1 LRKNKERGGDVACK
15 VRYLNS
21 TGIMPREIKGVDALA
36 KAFPASWL
44 LYVSLNC
51 YPRNQ
56 DPMEIDAVVVMDDQV
71 LLLEIKDWNGQL
83 TAKNDR
89 WFVGRGSRGRSAVFA
104 VEDKAR
110 KLKSVLRAENAWT
123 GAFFVE
129 SRVVLTGTATKAALP
144 PNQIDRVWS
153 LQEACSL
160 GDPARRNQLLPR
172 RQIKLKKAYELEV
185 EFDKVFQNTKLFQR
199 SEADWAGFKIT
210 EKDIFVHPGQ
220 VWSDH
225 FAERT
230 DEPRIKAM
238 VRLWSFDQLP
248 VGLNSGE
255 TRKLVALRETHAFGY
270 LNDLGSELIK
280 RNRVLRDIIS
290 PEDPIST
297 KHFEVRSI
305 DSGWTTLDRYL
316 VRRHDDLTWQDRV
329 VVASALLSLISQLHS
344 ANVTHRDLGAKAV
357 WIGSPS
363 DLALTGFM
371 SCQLPDKHSVMDWL
385 NDLRG
390 YAPWIPDDGSGLKS
404 TGRQRD
410 VYSGAYLTTM
420 VLTGVQVKDAGIEA
434 AVAALPVELSQLG
447 DWLRRGLSTDPAKRF
462 AAGDEMIEEFSAI
475 VEDRRPDGFDASL
488 LDRFETPTVPYQK
501 WPLLSAGVTQGQKQ
515 IYHSK
520 LDEQDVI
527 VKVWMSVMRN
537 RSLAVDFALH
547 RLLNSAERLRGSP
560 IKGLPR
566 FLDLGLSPVGAFV
579 TYGRCPGIPI
589 ADLLSL
595 PYGSSLSLALDAM
608 LAVSALHEMGCD
620 HGDISPKNVLVDSDH
635 TAIFLIDLFDMSTVG
650 DASVRTPDM
659 CPTNWERLGRDA
671 LDRYATLKIVGML
684 LDLDPSPLAS
694 AVAEKISLELQKP
707 VIESLE
713 VPISFLKEAILAETA
728 PPSPEFLLRTFQD
741 THGFKVTDGLFVRRQ
756 TFDDGTQSFFLT
768 CVSGQLVLHGEKNRL
783 TSHRFRAAIFTS
795 LAHESRAGF
804 NDIAMKLTLTSGIEF
819 GFEELYAY
827 LISHERF
834 SSAPIALLP
843 VANHVAATFDIA
855 WHWQKLVEL
864 EEDARVEI
872 AISAI
877 LSQREDIFTC
887 AYQNLGKDFDFD
899 EDDAIEVYAG
909 VKRIGYVDIGSSS
922 LPVAIGLQC
931 DRGRI
936 NVGDRVRL
944 VGRRDQASMDRRS
957 RAVRRIL
964 EGRSA
969 IPALID
975 YLSPEGDS
983 RPTTYSVKAEDDD
996 LKAYE
1001 LNTGQ
1006 VKAFKH
1012 LLSSGPVGLLQGPPG
1027 TGKTRFIASFVH
1039 WLITKGGSQRVLI
1052 ASQSHEAVN
1061 NAIDALLLLHKR
1073 RGSKPSL
1080 LRIGSKGITERIKP
1094 YHSAELR
1101 ERYRVK
1107 FDAAA
1112 KFRFSQLTTAL
1123 GVDRGYAAELFDLDR
1138 ALGKLARRCVGVQ
1151 TAFEDEAG
1159 QLVADRERN
1168 RVQLG
1173 RVQDAFKAAF
1183 KAFSGIEP
1191 DVLLALEEYQKLAAQ
1206 LAAKHQI
1213 SPADAAAADRALALT
1228 NDWLS
1233 SLGSPGRNFEEF
1245 LAKTRSVV
1253 AATCVGVGQT
1263 RIKIDSQVFDWV
1275 IVDEAARCTPG
1286 ELAVP
1291 IQMARRVLLVGDHLQ
1306 LRPMLDRDLLQDLRD
1321 VEPEV
1326 PPEQLSMSDFE
1337 RAFTSP
1343 YGKQLG
1349 IGFTEQYRMDEAIC
1363 NMVSRCF
1370 YEPHKTELVTS
1381 LDRVPALLPADIS
1394 THWLNTPMVWVD
1406 TRNHPKRSE
1415 AQLPNTTTFFNDA
1428 EVEAV
1433 IAVLDSIRLDST
1445 LLTVLSKQE
1454 DETPIGVICT
1464 YSGQKRR
1471 LEDAWARHGC
1481 SSQFRRMVRIDTVDA
1496 YQGKEN
1502 AIVILSLVRNNPD
1515 GLVGHVNISNRC
1527 NVALS
1532 RAKDRLIIV
1541 GDTAMWGTRVRANA
1555 PMRSVLEYM
1564 RKDLNHVNFLP
1575 MEDLT

>member
-1 LRKNKERGGDVACK
+1 MACK

-21 TGIMPREIKGVDALA
+21 TGIMPREIKGIDALA
-36 KAFPASWL
+36 KAFPSNWL

-56 DPMEIDAVVVMDDQV
+56 DPMEIDAVVVTDDQV

-83 TAKNDR
+83 TARGDV
-89 WFVGRGSRGRSAVFA
+89 WFIGKAFRGRSAVFA
-104 VEDKAR
+104 VEDKAK
-110 KLKSVLRAENAWT
+110 KLRTVLRSENALI
-123 GAFFVE
+123 GAFYVE
-129 SRVVLTGTATKAALP
+129 ARVVLTGTATKAALP
-144 PNQIDRVWS
+144 QYQADRTWS

-160 GDPARRNQLLPR
+160 ADATKRKQLLPR
-172 RQIKLKKAYELEV
+172 QQIKLKKACEFEA
-185 EFDKVFQNTKLFQR
+185 EFDSAFQNTKLFRR

-210 EKDIFVHPGQ
+210 EKDIFVHPGK
-220 VWSDH
+220 VWTDH
-225 FAERT
+225 FAERA

-238 VRLWSFDQLP
+238 VRLWSFDRLP
-248 VGLNSGE
+248 VSLNSGE
-255 TRKLVALRETHAFGY
+255 MRRLVALRETHAFGY

-316 VRRHDDLTWQDRV
+316 VRRHDDLTWQDRI
-329 VVASALLSLISQLHS
+329 VVASGLLSLVSQLHS
-344 ANVTHRDLGAKAV
+344 ANVTHRDLGAKAI

-371 SCQLPDKHSVMDWL
+371 SCQLPDKHSVLDWL
-385 NDLRG
+385 ADLRG
-390 YAPWIPDDGSGLKS
+390 YAPWIPDDVSGLKS

-410 VYSGAYLTTM
+410 VYSAAYLTAM
-420 VLTGVQVKDAGIEA
+420 ILTGLHVKDAGIEA
-434 AVAALPVELSQLG
+434 AVAALPAEIEQLG
-447 DWLRRGLSTDPAKRF
+447 DWLRRGLSLDPSLRF
-462 AAGDEMIEEFSAI
+462 ATGDEMTEAFSAV
-475 VEDRRPDGFDASL
+475 VEDRSPDGFDASL
-488 LDRFETPTVPYQK
+488 LDRFETPTIPYLK
-501 WPLLSAGVTQGQKQ
+501 WPVLGAGPIQGQKQ

-520 LDEQDVI
+520 RDEQEVM
-527 VKVWMSVMRN
+527 VKVWMSVTRG
-537 RSLAVDFALH
+537 RSLAIDVALH
-547 RLLNSAERLRGSP
+547 RLLNSAEKLQGSS
-560 IKGLPR
+560 INGLPK
-566 FLDLGLSPVGAFV
+566 FVDLGLSPVGAFV
-579 TYGRCPGIPI
+579 VYERCPGVPV
-589 ADLLSL
+589 ADLKMLPEGTSL
-595 PYGSSLSLALDAM
+595 QLALDVM
-608 LAVSALHEMGCD
+608 LAVSALHDMGCD
-620 HGDISPKNVLVDSDH
+620 HGDISPGNVLVDLERP
-635 TAIFLIDLFDMSTVG
+635 AIFLIDMFDMSTVG
-650 DASVRTPDM
+650 NTTVRTPDM

-671 LDRYATLKIVGML
+671 LDRYATLKIAGML
-684 LDLDPSPLAS
+684 LSLDSSALAKAATVKI
-694 AVAEKISLELQKP
+694 AVELEKP
-707 VIESLE
+707 VVESLD
-713 VPISFLKEAILAETA
+713 VSTTFLKELILGATA
-728 PPSPEFLLRTFQD
+728 PKPAEFSLRTFHD
-741 THGFKVTDGLFVRRQ
+741 THGFKQGDRLFVRRQ
-756 TFDDGTQSFFLT
+756 TSDSGTQSFLLT
-768 CVSGQLVLHGEKNRL
+768 SMGGQLILNGDRNALLSV
-783 TSHRFRAAIFTS
+783 RFRSSAFTS
-795 LAHESRAGF
+795 LVHESRAGF
-804 NDIAMKLTLTSGIEF
+804 NDIAMKLTIVPGQES
-819 GFEELYAY
+819 GFEELYAF
-827 LISHERF
+827 LIGHERF
-834 SSAPIALLP
+834 VSPPEDPLP
-843 VANHVAATFDIA
+843 AASEVAAFDIA
-855 WHWQKLVEL
+855 WHWKKLVEL

-877 LSQREDIFTC
+877 LSQRDDNFACTYE
-887 AYQNLGKDFDFD
+887 NLGKDFDFD
-899 EDDAIEVYAG
+899 EDDTIEVYAG
-909 VKRIGYVDIGSSS
+909 TKRIGSVDLGSSA
-922 LPVAIGLQC
+922 LPVAIGLKC

-936 NVGDRVRL
+936 KVGDRVRL

-969 IPALID
+969 IPSLID
-975 YLSPEGDS
+975 YLSPDGNSTPID
-983 RPTTYSVKAEDDD
+983 YSLKIEDAD
-996 LKAYE
+996 LNAYE

-1006 VKAFKH
+1006 KTAFRH

-1039 WLITKGGSQRVLI
+1039 WLITQGGCQRILI

-1073 RGSKPSL
+1073 RGTRPSL

-1094 YHSAELR
+1094 FHSVELR

-1107 FDAAA
+1107 FEAAA

-1123 GVDRGYAAELFDLDR
+1123 GIDR
-1138 ALGKLARRCVGVQ
+1138 AYAGDLFELDKAIGVLARRCVGVQ
-1151 TAFEDEAG
+1151 TAFESDAG

-1183 KAFSGIEP
+1183 AAFAGKEP
-1191 DVLLALEEYQKLAAQ
+1191 DVLLPLEAYQQLVVQ
-1206 LAAKHQI
+1206 LATKHDI
-1213 SPADAAAADRALALT
+1213 SPADTAAAHRALELT

-1263 RIKIDSQVFDWV
+1263 RIRIDSQVFDWV

-1306 LRPMLDRDLLQDLRD
+1306 LRPMLDRALLQDLHD
-1321 VEPEV
+1321 VEPDV
-1326 PPEQLSMSDFE
+1326 PLEHLSMSDFE

-1343 YGKQLG
+1343 YGTKLG
-1349 IGFTEQYRMDEAIC
+1349 IGFTEQYRMDVAIC
-1363 NMVSRCF
+1363 EMVSRCF
-1370 YEPHKTELVTS
+1370 YELHKTELVTS
-1381 LDRVPALLPADIS
+1381 PDRVPGLLSIDVS
-1394 THWLNTPMVWVD
+1394 TPWLGTPMVWID
-1406 TRNHPKRSE
+1406 TRNHPKRAE
-1415 AQLPNTTTFFNDA
+1415 DQLPNSTTFFNEA
-1428 EVEAV
+1428 EVDAV
-1433 IAVLDSIRLDST
+1433 IAVLDSISLDSA
-1445 LLTVLSKQE
+1445 LLANLCKQE

-1471 LEDAWARHGC
+1471 LEDAWARHSC
-1481 SSQFRRMVRIDTVDA
+1481 SSQFRRLVRIDTVDA

-1502 AIVILSLVRNNPD
+1502 AIVILSLVRNNPA
-1515 GLVGHVNISNRC
+1515 GQAGHVNIPNRC

-1532 RAKDRLIIV
+1532 RAKDRLIVV
-1541 GDTAMWGTRVRANA
+1541 GDTLMWGTRVHAKA

-1564 RKDLNHVNFLP
+1564 RADSSHVTFLP
-1575 MEDLT
+1575 MEELT